1 MSANDV
7 PTTRPRV
14 RPAANRRGAGPR
26 RATAVTAPRGSAI
39 TTACQLPHRHGRRD
53 APLPMHLERGSC
65 SLAAPAYRA
74 KRKPGHRPHGRRSGV
89 LVPMQGLASDKRRG
103 TSASRPGQSGVV
115 AAAER
120 SLTPKTDRGA
130 RWKQSA
136 GHAPLGSAEKISQ
149 RSRAAVPLF
158 LAGVGHVPPGPRRSH
173 PSGGGTRVRCREWM
187 VEARRRPA
195 RAEVGSGHFASG
207 AARLTVSHDPE
218 EG

>member
-1 MSANDV
+1 VGCRDG
-7 PTTRPRV
+7 R
-14 RPAANRRGAGPR
+14 AAAAMPG
-26 RATAVTAPRGSAI
+26 V
-39 TTACQLPHRHGRRD
+39 
-53 APLPMHLERGSC
+53 
-65 SLAAPAYRA
+65 AAPP
-74 KRKPGHRPHGRRSGV
+74 RKAAMSGLPCLP
-89 LVPMQGLASDKRRG
+89 LV
-103 TSASRPGQSGVV
+103 
-115 AAAER
+115 
-120 SLTPKTDRGA
+120 
-130 RWKQSA
+130 
-136 GHAPLGSAEKISQ
+136 LGSAEEISQ